1 MKYGVIIPRVCQLIF
16 AKQSQPKLKS
26 SKICQRLKFST
37 SFIIIPHL
45 FGDPIPNSY
54 AKSCWTQVHHDG
66 FVATGCPLR
75 CWVLSALAGQVWHRH
90 SLPWR
95 ISAHRW
101 DMGWLWGDG
110 ICEGWDMG
118 LHINDHQCVYIYIY
132 SIYMCVCMNIYIY
145 IIYIIYILYIYII
158 LYILYIIYMNGM

>member
-110 ICEGWDMG
+110 ICEGWETKNCTSMI
-118 LHINDHQCVYIYIY
+118 INVYIYIC
-132 SIYMCVCMNIYIY
+132 INIYIY
-145 IIYIIYILYIYII
+145 YIYEWYVMVRNGKYMWII
-158 LYILYIIYMNGM
+158 HGNYL